1 MMRIKELSERV
12 GVSTRLL
19 RYYEEQ
25 GLLTP
30 RREENGYRCYE
41 EAAVERVRQ
50 IRDLLRAGL
59 TTEIIREVLPCLGA
73 AACSQYDDP
82 EFVRRIT
89 AERDRLRERVTVLT
103 QNLNALDDYLSAVSR
118 LTPSADA
125 A

>member
-1 MMRIKELSERV
+1 MRIKELSERV

-25 GLLTP
+25 GLITP
-30 RREENGYRCYE
+30 RREENGYRCYD
-41 EAAVERVRQ
+41 EAAVERVEQ
-50 IRDLLRAGL
+50 IRGLLGAGL

-82 EFVRRIT
+82 EFVRRIA
-89 AERDRLRERVTVLT
+89 AERDRLRERVTILMQHV
-103 QNLNALDDYLSAVSR
+103 NALDDYLGAVSQVA
-118 LTPSADA
+118 PSVDA

>member
-1 MMRIKELSERV
+1 MRIKELSERV

-25 GLLTP
+25 GLITP
-30 RREENGYRCYE
+30 RREENGYRRYD
-41 EAAVERVRQ
+41 EAAVERVEQ
-50 IRDLLRAGL
+50 IRGLLGAGL

-82 EFVRRIT
+82 EFVRRIA
-89 AERDRLRERVTVLT
+89 AERDRLRERVTILT
-103 QNLNALDDYLSAVSR
+103 QNINALDNYLSAVSQVA
-118 LTPSADA
+118 PSADA

>member
-1 MMRIKELSERV
+1 MRIKELSERV

-25 GLLTP
+25 GLITP
-30 RREENGYRCYE
+30 RREENGYRRYD
-41 EAAVERVRQ
+41 EASVERVEQ
-50 IRDLLRAGL
+50 IRGLLGAGL

-82 EFVRRIT
+82 EFVRRIA
-89 AERDRLRERVTVLT
+89 AERDRLQERVTILT
-103 QNLNALDDYLSAVSR
+103 QNINALDNYLSAVSQGA
-118 LTPSADA
+118 PSADA

>member
-1 MMRIKELSERV
+1 MRIKELSERV

-25 GLLTP
+25 GLITP
-30 RREENGYRCYE
+30 RREENGYRRYD
-41 EAAVERVRQ
+41 EAAVERVKQ
-50 IRDLLRAGL
+50 IRGLLGAGL

-82 EFVRRIT
+82 EFVRRIA
-89 AERDRLRERVTVLT
+89 AERDRLQERATVLM
-103 QNLNALDDYLSAVSR
+103 QNIKALDDYLSAVSR
-118 LTPSADA
+118 VAPSTDA